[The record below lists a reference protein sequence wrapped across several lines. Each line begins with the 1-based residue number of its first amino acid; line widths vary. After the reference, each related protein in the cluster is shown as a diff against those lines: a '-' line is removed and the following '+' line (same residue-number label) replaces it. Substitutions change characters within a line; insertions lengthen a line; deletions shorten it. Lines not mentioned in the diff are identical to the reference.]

1 MTLRDLIKMVN
12 PKAQL
17 KMTIVSEN
25 GEIVAQKYSNGK
37 EWQKELSEES
47 LSRKVLSAELN
58 WSITGEDVHHISLI
72 VRVKNRTNQ
81 EMLIQALRSGPLDP
95 EAREIILKHI
105 EFAEM
110 CLNDSEL
117 AACRGRKPEEV
128 DDEICTD
135 CKLAWLD
142 REAET

>member
-37 EWQKELSEES
+37 AWQKELSEES

-72 VRVKNRTNQ
+72 VRVKNRTNR
-81 EMLIQALRSGPLDP
+81 EMLIQALRAGPLDP
-95 EAREIILKHI
+95 EARDIILKHI
-105 EFAEM
+105 EFANM

-117 AACRGRKPEEV
+117 AACKGRKPEEI
-128 DDEICTD
+128 DDELCTD